1 MEVNIYIE
9 NGIRGARVKEGKAM
23 YLLEC
28 EIEGQLYT
36 KNGLT
41 TRKECS
47 KNEIELICLIDALK
61 RMEKSSKIRI
71 FTRNETLFLSMENM
85 WHIQWLK
92 NDWKNAKGKPVK
104 HSELWQQI
112 IELLEIHT
120 WSVTMDEHSY
130 RKWMQNELSKEE
142 E

>member
-1 MEVNIYIE
+1 MKVNIYIE
-9 NGIRGARVKEGKAM
+9 NGVRGAKVKEGKAM

-28 EIEGQLYT
+28 NIQGQLVT
-36 KNGLT
+36 KNGLI
-41 TRKECS
+41 TRKNCS
-47 KNEIELICLIDALK
+47 KMELELTCLIEALK
-61 RMEKSSKIRI
+61 RMQKKAEIRI
-71 FTRNETLFLSMENM
+71 FTRSESLYGTMNNL
-85 WHIQWLK
+85 WHIQWQK

-120 WSVTMDEHSY
+120 WSVTMDEHPY
-130 RKWMQNELSKEE
+130 RKWMQNELSREE